1 MPAERPGGNELLPNV
16 PSVAP
21 IFEPIENPATGVHAV
36 LQAHRNHEDERDAL
50 ERVADDIDCGI
61 AALPTGSPWRA
72 WLAKVSRTLRAAVS
86 LSTIRLVR

>member
-1 MPAERPGGNELLPNV
+1 
-16 PSVAP
+16 
-21 IFEPIENPATGVHAV
+21 
-36 LQAHRNHEDERDAL
+36 
-50 ERVADDIDCGI
+50 VADDIDCGI

>member
-36 LQAHRNHEDERDAL
+36 LPIVINEDERDAL
-50 ERVADDIDCGI
+50 ERVADVIDCGI